1 MAYAHC
7 FRHADAARCTSRET
21 QLAELADIC
30 RALAAGDIEQELREP
45 SLGGH
50 IILEASAKGG
60 VAEHIGQ
67 ALAERLSRA
76 RVV

>member
-1 MAYAHC
+1 MLTVSGTQTPPDAHIKS
-7 FRHADAARCTSRET
+7 TPN
-21 QLAELADIC
+21 LAELADIC